1 MKKILFV
8 GITALAMASCTHDD
22 YAPVSKQEQYQAVF
36 EKEFGAVNPNV
47 NWGFTPQQ
55 VFTFDKDGK
64 LIGTRGSDPNANDW
78 YKYLTVPAPL
88 TDAQKEVVRKWF
100 QNNPN
105 PKGLEVNWSDFFVQQ
120 VYKGGTNTEGSKSLE
135 TYDILKEDDTPTG
148 SKVTGSN
155 QMDWLHCGNNSNV
168 GEHINNF
175 NNGNASETNV
185 GEGNNKFHK
194 DRIMYMKDYNT
205 TCFGFHDS
213 YGQTYYDNSYVLI
226 PGDIIDPIVAGMYFV
241 GFDYQ
246 MQKYDNGEIRVKP
259 DGYYSDWIVRIAPGL
274 NAPGTA
280 AMRVMVE
287 DIIDSNLTSVT
298 SSDWDFND
306 AVFDVKFEDVTIP
319 GTQETNWQNHNQRQ
333 AVITLHAAGGTKYLT
348 IGGEGDKGVEV
359 HKALCVEQ
367 STMVNTVKDQGVTRP
382 VAIFRIPV
390 ADNVNNANDIP
401 VYVGSQILEAKQG
414 KATQKFCVPTDVRW
428 MQERQQVRKTYKEFK
443 DYVENAVPEEWY
455 KIVKGD
461 KNDFRY

>member
-64 LIGTRGSDPNANDW
+64 LIGTRGANTNANQW
-78 YKYLTVPAPL
+78 YESLTVPDTL
-88 TDAQKEVVRKWF
+88 TDAQKDVVRRWF
-100 QNNPN
+100 QNNKN

-120 VYKGGTNTEGSKSLE
+120 VYKGGTNPGSNSPE
-135 TYDILKEDDTPTG
+135 IYDILKDGVPDKDRD
-148 SKVTGSN
+148 KVTGSN

-168 GEHINNF
+168 GDHINNF
-175 NNGNASETNV
+175 NRGDGGNMNV
-185 GEGNNKFHK
+185 GEGNNKFHNDK
-194 DRIMYMKDYNT
+194 IMYMYDYNT

-213 YGQTYYDNSYVLI
+213 YGDKYYDNSYVLI

-246 MQKYDNGEIRVKP
+246 MQKHDNGELEVRP

-274 NAPGTA
+274 NAPNAGK
-280 AMRVMVE
+280 RVMVE
-287 DIIDSNLTSVT
+287 DIIDSDLKSVQT
-298 SSDWDFND
+298 SDWDFND
-306 AVFDVKFEDVTIP
+306 AVFDVRFEGWGND
-319 GTQETNWQNHNQRQ
+319 RC
-333 AVITLHAAGGTKYLT
+333 AVITLHAAGGTKSLT
-348 IGGEGDKGVEV
+348 IGGVGAKGKEVHEALGVETG
-359 HKALCVEQ
+359 
-367 STMVNTVKDQGVTRP
+367 TMVNTGNGATRP

-390 ADNVNNANDIP
+390 AANMDNANLIP
-401 VYVGSQILEAKQG
+401 VYVGAQELTAQQG
-414 KATQKFCVPTDVRW
+414 EATQKLCVPTDVKW
-428 MQERQQVRKTYKEFK
+428 MKERVQFINSYDQFK
-443 DYVENAVPEEWY
+443 VYVNSNTPDNWYESVKNLENLY
-455 KIVKGD
+455 
-461 KNDFRY
+461 

>member
-36 EKEFGAVNPNV
+36 EKEFGTVNPNV

-64 LIGTRGSDPNANDW
+64 LIGTRGANPEANQW
-78 YKYLTVPAPL
+78 YQYLTVPAPL
-88 TDAQKEVVRKWF
+88 TDAQKDVVRKWF

-105 PKGLEVNWSDFFVQQ
+105 PQGLEVNWSDFFVQQ
-120 VYKGGTNTEGSKSLE
+120 VYKGGTNPGSNSPE
-135 TYDILKEDDTPTG
+135 TYDILKEDGTPTG

-168 GEHINNF
+168 GDHINNF
-175 NNGNASETNV
+175 NRGDADNMNV
-185 GEGNNKFHK
+185 GEGDNKSHNDK
-194 DRIMYMKDYNT
+194 IMYMKDYNT

-213 YGQTYYDNSYVLI
+213 YGQTYYTDSYVLI

-241 GFDYQ
+241 GFDYK
-246 MQKYDNGEIRVKP
+246 MQKDDNGKIEVKP
-259 DGYYSDWIVRIAPGL
+259 DGYYSDWIVRVVPGLSAPGK
-274 NAPGTA
+274 AK
-280 AMRVMVE
+280 RVMVE
-287 DIIDSNLTSVT
+287 DIIDSDLASVT

-306 AVFDVKFEDVTIP
+306 AVFDVRFENV
-319 GTQETNWQNHNQRQ
+319 NNQNY

-348 IGGEGDKGVEV
+348 IGGQGTNGKEV
-359 HKALCVEQ
+359 HEALCVDQ

-390 ADNVNNANDIP
+390 AANVNNANDIP

-428 MQERQQVRKTYKEFK
+428 MQERQQVRKTYNEFK
-443 DYVENAVPEEWY
+443 DYVEKAVPEEWY
-455 KIVKGD
+455 KTVKGD

>member
-36 EKEFGAVNPNV
+36 EKEFGTVNPNV

-64 LIGTRGSDPNANDW
+64 LIGTRGANPEANQW
-78 YKYLTVPAPL
+78 YQYLTVPAPL
-88 TDAQKEVVRKWF
+88 TDAQKDVVRKWF

-105 PKGLEVNWSDFFVQQ
+105 PQGLEVNWSDFFVQQ
-120 VYKGGTNTEGSKSLE
+120 VYKGGTNPGSNSPE
-135 TYDILKEDDTPTG
+135 TYDILKEDGTPTG

-168 GEHINNF
+168 GDHINNF
-175 NNGNASETNV
+175 NRGDAGNMNV
-185 GEGNNKFHK
+185 GEGDNKSHNDK
-194 DRIMYMKDYNT
+194 IMYMKDYNT

-213 YGQTYYDNSYVLI
+213 YGQTYYTDSYVLI

-241 GFDYQ
+241 GFDYK
-246 MQKYDNGEIRVKP
+246 MQKDDNGKIEVKP
-259 DGYYSDWIVRIAPGL
+259 DGYYSDWIVRVVPGL

-280 AMRVMVE
+280 KRVMVE
-287 DIIDSNLTSVT
+287 DIIDSDLASVT

-306 AVFDVKFEDVTIP
+306 AVFDVRFENV
-319 GTQETNWQNHNQRQ
+319 NNQNY

-348 IGGEGDKGVEV
+348 IGGQGTNGKEV
-359 HKALCVEQ
+359 HEALCVDQ

-390 ADNVNNANDIP
+390 AANVNNANDIP

-428 MQERQQVRKTYKEFK
+428 MQERQQVRKTYNEFK
-443 DYVENAVPEEWY
+443 DYVEKAVPEEWY
-455 KIVKGD
+455 KTVKGD

>member
-55 VFTFDKDGK
+55 VFTFDENGK
-64 LIGTRGSDPNANDW
+64 LIGTRGHNTNANEW
-78 YKYLTVPAPL
+78 YQYLTVPAAL

-120 VYKGGTNTEGSKSLE
+120 VYKGGDNPGSNSPEK
-135 TYDILKEDDTPTG
+135 YDILKDGVPDKNRD
-148 SKVTGSN
+148 KVTGSN

-168 GEHINNF
+168 GEHINDF
-175 NNGNASETNV
+175 NRGDGGGEKNV

-194 DRIMYMKDYNT
+194 DQITYMYDYNT

-213 YGQTYYDNSYVLI
+213 YGDKYYDDSYVLI
-226 PGDIIDPIVAGMYFV
+226 SGDQIDPSVAGMYFV
-241 GFDYQ
+241 GFDYK
-246 MQKYDNGEIRVKP
+246 MQKNDNGKIEVKP
-259 DGYYSDWIVRIAPGL
+259 DGYYSDWIVRIAPAL
-274 NAPGTA
+274 SAPGK

-287 DIIDSNLTSVT
+287 DLIDEDLKFAKT
-298 SSDWDFND
+298 SDWDFND
-306 AVFDVKFEDVTIP
+306 AVFDVRFENV
-319 GTQETNWQNHNQRQ
+319 NNQNY

-359 HKALCVEQ
+359 HKALGVETG
-367 STMVNTVKDQGVTRP
+367 TMVNTVKDQGVTRP

-390 ADNVNNANDIP
+390 AANVNNANDIP
-401 VYVGSQILEAKQG
+401 VYVGSQILGANRG
-414 KATQKFCVPTDVRW
+414 AATQKLCAPTSTRW
-428 MQERQQVRKTYKEFK
+428 MQERKEFRLTYDKFKGYVNHGTPEDWYDEKQYVKK
-443 DYVENAVPEEWY
+443 D
-455 KIVKGD
+455 
-461 KNDFRY
+461 NDFRY

>member
-64 LIGTRGSDPNANDW
+64 LIGTRGHDANANDW
-78 YKYLTVPAPL
+78 YKYLTVPAAL

-185 GEGNNKFHK
+185 GEGNNKFHN

-274 NAPGTA
+274 NAPNAG
-280 AMRVMVE
+280 MRVMVE

-319 GTQETNWQNHNQRQ
+319 GTQETNWQSHNQRQ

-348 IGGEGDKGVEV
+348 IGGQGDKGVEV

-390 ADNVNNANDIP
+390 AANVNDANDIP
-401 VYVGSQILEAKQG
+401 VYVGTQVLEAKQG

-428 MQERQQVRKTYKEFK
+428 MQERQQVRKTYNEFK
-443 DYVENAVPEEWY
+443 DYVRDEAPKDWY
-455 KIVKGD
+455 KTVKD
-461 KNDFRY
+461 KQNDFRY

>member
-36 EKEFGAVNPNV
+36 EKEFGTVNPNV

-64 LIGTRGSDPNANDW
+64 LIGTRGATPEANQW
-78 YKYLTVPAPL
+78 YQYLTVPAPL
-88 TDAQKEVVRKWF
+88 TDAQKDVVRKWF

-105 PKGLEVNWSDFFVQQ
+105 PQGLDVNWSDFFVQQ
-120 VYKGGTNTEGSKSLE
+120 VYKGGTNPGSNSPE
-135 TYDILKEDDTPTG
+135 TYDILKEDGTPTKV
-148 SKVTGSN
+148 KVTGSN

-168 GEHINNF
+168 GDHINNF
-175 NNGNASETNV
+175 NRGDAGNMNV
-185 GEGNNKFHK
+185 GEGDNKSHNDK
-194 DRIMYMKDYNT
+194 IMYMKDYNT

-213 YGQTYYDNSYVLI
+213 YGQTYYTDSYVLI

-241 GFDYQ
+241 GFDYK
-246 MQKYDNGEIRVKP
+246 MQKDDNGKIEVKP
-259 DGYYSDWIVRIAPGL
+259 DGYYSDWIVRVVPGLSAPGK
-274 NAPGTA
+274 AK
-280 AMRVMVE
+280 RVMVE
-287 DIIDSNLTSVT
+287 DIIDSDLASVT

-306 AVFDVKFEDVTIP
+306 AVFDVRFENV
-319 GTQETNWQNHNQRQ
+319 NNQNY

-348 IGGEGDKGVEV
+348 IGGQGTNGKEV
-359 HKALCVEQ
+359 HEALCVDQ

-390 ADNVNNANDIP
+390 AANVNNANDIP

-428 MQERQQVRKTYKEFK
+428 MQERQQVRKTYNEFK
-443 DYVENAVPEEWY
+443 DYVEKAVPEEWY
-455 KIVKGD
+455 KTVKGD

>member
-64 LIGTRGSDPNANDW
+64 LIGTRAANPNSNEW
-78 YKYLTVPAPL
+78 TNYVTVPTKL
-88 TDAQKEVVRKWF
+88 NDAQKDVVRRWF
-100 QNNPN
+100 QNNKN
-105 PKGLEVNWSDFFVQQ
+105 PKGIKVNWSDFFVEQ
-120 VYKGGTNTEGSKSLE
+120 VYKGRTNTEGSQSLE
-135 TYDILKEDDTPTG
+135 EYEILKNGVPQTG
-148 SKVTGSN
+148 NKVIGSN
-155 QMDWLHCGNNSNV
+155 QMDWLACGSDATPSS
-168 GEHINNF
+168 EHINNF
-175 NNGNASETNV
+175 NNGN
-185 GEGNNKFHK
+185 G
-194 DRIMYMKDYNT
+194 DIMYMYDYNT

-213 YGQTYYDNSYVLI
+213 YGDNHFENTYYYDSYVLI
-226 PGDIIDPIVAGMYFV
+226 PGDQIDKSVAGMYFV
-241 GFDYQ
+241 GFDY
-246 MQKYDNGEIRVKP
+246 KTAKFDNGEIRVNP

-274 NAPGTA
+274 SAPNAA
-280 AMRVMVE
+280 KRVMVE
-287 DIIDSNLTSVT
+287 DIIDEKLTDVKT
-298 SSDWDFND
+298 SDWDFND
-306 AVFDVKFEDVTIP
+306 AVFDVRFDNV
-319 GTQETNWQNHNQRQ
+319 NNQNY

-367 STMVNTVKDQGVTRP
+367 STMVNTVKDQGATRP

-390 ADNVNNANDIP
+390 AANVNDANDIP
-401 VYVGSQILEAKQG
+401 VYVGSQILEAQKG

-428 MQERQQVRKTYKEFK
+428 MQERKQVRKTYYEFK
-443 DYVENAVPEEWY
+443 DYVENDAPKDWY
-455 KIVKGD
+455 KTVKD
-461 KNDFRY
+461 KKNDFRY

>member
-64 LIGTRGSDPNANDW
+64 LIGTRAANPNSNQWAD
-78 YKYLTVPAPL
+78 YLTVPTKL

-105 PKGLEVNWSDFFVQQ
+105 PQGQKVNWSDFFVEQ
-120 VYKGGTNTEGSKSLE
+120 VYKGGKNTEGSKTLE
-135 TYDILKEDDTPTG
+135 TYEVLKDGVVPQTGG
-148 SKVTGSN
+148 SKITGSN
-155 QMDWLHCGNNSNV
+155 QMDWLACGSKKDHV
-168 GEHINNF
+168 NNF
-175 NNGNASETNV
+175 NGADGN
-185 GEGNNKFHK
+185 
-194 DRIMYMKDYNT
+194 IMYMYDSST
-205 TCFGFHDS
+205 DCFGFHESHGDK
-213 YGQTYYDNSYVLI
+213 YYDDSYVLI
-226 PGDIIDPIVAGMYFV
+226 SGDQIDKSVAGMYFV
-241 GFDYQ
+241 GFDYK
-246 MQKYDNGEIRVKP
+246 MQKFDNGDTRVNP
-259 DGYYSDWIVRIAPGL
+259 DGYYSDWIVRIAPAL
-274 NAPGTA
+274 SAPGK

-287 DIIDSNLTSVT
+287 DLIDSDLGYAKT
-298 SSDWDFND
+298 SDWDFND
-306 AVFDVKFEDVTIP
+306 AVFDVRFDNV
-319 GTQETNWQNHNQRQ
+319 NNQNY

-359 HKALCVEQ
+359 HKALGVETG
-367 STMVNTVKDQGVTRP
+367 TMVNTVKDQGVTRP

-390 ADNVNNANDIP
+390 AANVNNANYIP

-414 KATQKFCVPTDVRW
+414 KVTQKLCAPTSTRW
-428 MQERQQVRKTYKEFK
+428 MQERKEFRLTYDK
-443 DYVENAVPEEWY
+443 FKGYVNHNTPEDWY
-455 KIVKGD
+455 DEKKYVK
-461 KNDFRY
+461 KQNDFRY

>member
-1 MKKILFV
+1 MKKILFL

-47 NWGFTPQQ
+47 NWGFTSQQ

-64 LIGTRGSDPNANDW
+64 LIGTRGANTNANEW
-78 YKYLTVPAPL
+78 CNYLTVPAPL
-88 TDAQKEVVRKWF
+88 TDAQKDVVRKWF
-100 QNNPN
+100 QNHKNPQ
-105 PKGLEVNWSDFFVQQ
+105 GLEVNWSDFFVQQ
-120 VYKGGTNTEGSKSLE
+120 VYKGGTNTEGSQSPEIYNTLKDGVE
-135 TYDILKEDDTPTG
+135 TQNKVIG
-148 SKVTGSN
+148 STH
-155 QMDWLHCGNNSNV
+155 MDWLACGS
-168 GEHINNF
+168 EESQYKDHINNF
-175 NNGNASETNV
+175 NGGDAGDMNV
-185 GEGNNKFHK
+185 AEGNNKFHQDK
-194 DRIMYMKDYNT
+194 IMYMHDYNT

-213 YGQTYYDNSYVLI
+213 YGQTYYYDSYVLI

-241 GFDYQ
+241 GFDY
-246 MQKYDNGEIRVKP
+246 KTAKNENGEIRVNP
-259 DGYYSDWIVRIAPGL
+259 DGYYSDWIIRVVPGL

-306 AVFDVKFEDVTIP
+306 AVFDVRFENV
-319 GTQETNWQNHNQRQ
+319 NNQNY

-359 HKALCVEQ
+359 HKALGVETG
-367 STMVNTVKDQGVTRP
+367 TMVNTGNGATRP

-390 ADNVNNANDIP
+390 AANMDNANQIP
-401 VYVGSQILEAKQG
+401 VYVGDQVLEAKQG
-414 KATQKFCVPTDVRW
+414 QATQKLCVPTDVKW
-428 MQERQQVRKTYKEFK
+428 MKERVQFINSYDQFK
-443 DYVENAVPEEWY
+443 DYVNNSKPEEWY
-455 KIVKGD
+455 KSVKNSG
-461 KNDFRY
+461 NLY

>member
-64 LIGTRGSDPNANDW
+64 LIGTRAANPNSNQWAN
-78 YKYLTVPAPL
+78 YVTVPTKL

-105 PKGLEVNWSDFFVQQ
+105 PKGLEVNWSDFFVEQ
-120 VYKGGTNTEGSKSLE
+120 VYKGGKKTEGSKTPE
-135 TYDILKEDDTPTG
+135 TYYTFNDGVQTQTTI
-148 SKVTGSN
+148 TGSN
-155 QMDWLHCGNNSNV
+155 HMDWLACGSKKDHV
-168 GEHINNF
+168 NNF
-175 NNGNASETNV
+175 NGAD
-185 GEGNNKFHK
+185 G
-194 DRIMYMKDYNT
+194 DIMYMYDSST
-205 TCFGFHDS
+205 DCFGFHESHGDK
-213 YGQTYYDNSYVLI
+213 YYDDSYVLI
-226 PGDIIDPIVAGMYFV
+226 SGDQIDESVAGMYFV
-241 GFDYQ
+241 GFDYK
-246 MQKYDNGEIRVKP
+246 MQKYDNGDTRVDP
-259 DGYYSDWIVRIAPGL
+259 DGYYSDWIVRIAPAL

-287 DIIDSNLTSVT
+287 DLIDSDLASVKT
-298 SSDWDFND
+298 SDWDFND
-306 AVFDVKFEDVTIP
+306 AVFDVRFED
-319 GTQETNWQNHNQRQ
+319 GWKDGHNQKF

-348 IGGEGDKGVEV
+348 IGGQGDKGVEV
-359 HKALCVEQ
+359 HKALCVEEQ
-367 STMVNTVKDQGVTRP
+367 GTMINTGNGATRP

-401 VYVGSQILEAKQG
+401 VYVGAQELTAQQG
-414 KATQKFCVPTDVRW
+414 EATQKLCVPTGVKW
-428 MQERQQVRKTYKEFK
+428 MKERVQFINTYDKFK
-443 DYVENAVPEEWY
+443 DYVNNSKPEDWYTSVKNKENLY
-455 KIVKGD
+455 
-461 KNDFRY
+461 